1 MFARLGSLFG
11 SRPPSQPL
19 SSPSQTAPSPSQTA
33 PPALQTA
40 SPAPQTA
47 SPALKTGLSKI
58 FSSKPRLLESPT
70 PSKPTPSIPT
80 VEKVAARAKGRNTS
94 LTVSITGQII
104 KGAAAV
110 TIVAATVN
118 PITLPIVAGTF
129 IIAGLLYKH
138 TIAHT
143 ELNEF
148 LNLNMQEFTSFMDFF
163 RMTDLI
169 MKRFKDDEKRRYR
182 HIPQNILNT
191 GRVQKYAE
199 IYRAELLKICPPVVI
214 NALQDL
220 IRTRSN
226 NNLEQAFIK
235 AKINHTKKRG
245 LNILGSMKRFA
256 RPDYIMANI
265 TKHFQ
270 NFVVACTDSQ
280 FRFSILMTRYS
291 KEFNEVLNEIE
302 NTPTPDIKD
311 VKYAEVTKA
320 KQIIKMIFNPPP
332 EPIALTREGD
342 DVVIE
347 NEINEALNTSGVEEG
362 LRNAKAESI
371 ALQQTLPSS
380 TTGGRYS
387 NKTRRR
393 RR

>member
-11 SRPPSQPL
+11 SRSPSQPL

-33 PPALQTA
+33 PPAPQTA
-40 SPAPQTA
+40 SPAP
-47 SPALKTGLSKI
+47 KTGLSKI
-58 FSSKPRLLESPT
+58 FSSKPRSSESLT
-70 PSKPTPSIPT
+70 PSKPTPSLPT
-80 VEKVAARAKGRNTS
+80 VKKVAARAKGRNTS

-110 TIVAATVN
+110 TIIAATVN

-138 TIAHT
+138 TIAHS

-148 LNLNMQEFTSFMDFF
+148 LNLNMQQFTSFMDFF

-169 MKRFKDDEKRRYR
+169 MKRFKDDEKMRYR

-191 GRVQKYAE
+191 GRVQRYAE

-214 NALQDL
+214 NALQEL
-220 IRTRSN
+220 IETRSN
-226 NNLEQAFIK
+226 KNLKQAFIN

-302 NTPTPDIKD
+302 NAPTDGIEGDKD
-311 VKYAEVTKA
+311 GELAKANDKA

-332 EPIALTREGD
+332 EPIALTPEGD

-362 LRNAKAESI
+362 LKNAKAESI
-371 ALQQTLPSS
+371 ALQQTLPQ
-380 TTGGRYS
+380 TGGRYS